1 MLKLKI
7 VGIMA
12 ALALVI
18 SIGSTLSNPV
28 FAAQAEKAS
37 VCHYQELVLD
47 PETQE
52 VVEEAGW
59 TIIGISGNA
68 FKAHLG
74 DDRHVGHGDG
84 ESMDQL
90 VDDSEFPLENTVSSE
105 GCLDRNPT

>member
-18 SIGSTLSNPV
+18 SIGSALSNPV
-28 FAAQAEKAS
+28 FAAQTEKAS

-59 TIIGISGNA
+59 SIINISGNLTQSELA
-68 FKAHLG
+68 DRMLMEKAPMGALL
-74 DDRHVGHGDG
+74 DKL
-84 ESMDQL
+84 EI
-90 VDDSEFPLENTVSSE
+90 PLENFGDSTGRLE
-105 GCLDRNPT
+105 LLPL